1 VTQAVRTARG
11 SPPATPATPVTGTAR
26 LSRDVWWASGVSS
39 LAAAADDFVLLL
51 LFWIAAPQGWTGV
64 RTALVVLTLR
74 LPTLGTGVAVGR
86 AVDRWGG
93 RRVAAVDLAARIALL
108 LVLAGCGLGAGELP
122 LVPVLVLGGLLGA
135 ASPATYAAV
144 RWSVPRLA
152 DAPRLGRANVVVGF
166 GEQLPLVVSGAL
178 VGPALALL
186 GPVGSLAVPAVM
198 LAVALTQVHR
208 LPAATS
214 RPAGVGPAAAGPG
227 APGGATGRLPA
238 RATALIALSVA
249 YYAAYGP
256 FETATPGFVR
266 DRLHADP
273 GTYGLL
279 WALFGLG
286 ATLTLPAAA
295 LLARR
300 RPGLV
305 NALGAALWG
314 LLMLPVLVL
323 DDTLAVAAVF
333 FLGGAV
339 WGPYGTVETS
349 ALQRWVHPSR
359 HGTAFGLKRGVLGTA
374 APAGAALGAIGLRHA
389 PAHAV
394 LGISAAACLLA
405 GALALLH
412 RDLRDGR

>member
-1 VTQAVRTARG
+1 VTQAVRTARAT
-11 SPPATPATPVTGTAR
+11 PPATGTPR

-51 LFWIAAPQGWTGV
+51 LFWIAAPQGWTGAQ
-64 RTALVVLTLR
+64 TAVVVLALR

-93 RRVAAVDLAARIALL
+93 RRVAAADLAARIALL
-108 LVLAGCGLGAGELP
+108 LVLTGCGLGAGELP

-144 RWSVPRLA
+144 RWSVPRLV

-178 VGPALALL
+178 VGPALAVL
-186 GPVGSLAVPAVM
+186 GPVGSLAVPAAM

-214 RPAGVGPAAAGPG
+214 RPAAGPAAAPGPDDVPAG
-227 APGGATGRLPA
+227 AAGRLPA

-314 LLMLPVLVL
+314 LLMLPVVVL

-333 FLGGAV
+333 LLGGAV

-374 APAGAALGAIGLRHA
+374 APAGAALGAIGLQHL

-412 RDLRDGR
+412 RDLRESP

>member
-1 VTQAVRTARG
+1 MTHAVRSAPEG
-11 SPPATPATPVTGTAR
+11 SSPASPASR
-26 LSRDVWWASGVSS
+26 LPGDVWRVSGASA
-39 LAAAADDFVLLL
+39 LAAAADHFVLLL

-64 RTALVVLTLR
+64 QTALVVLVLR
-74 LPTLGTGVAVGR
+74 LPTLVSGFAVGR
-86 AVDRWGG
+86 AVDLWGG
-93 RRVAAVDLAARIALL
+93 RRVAAVDLAVRIALL
-108 LVLAGCGLGAGELP
+108 LTLLGCGLGAGELP
-122 LVPVLVLGGLLGA
+122 LVPVLVLGGLLGT

-144 RWSVPRLA
+144 RWSVPRLVP
-152 DAPRLGRANVVVGF
+152 DSHRGRANVVVGL

-178 VGPALALL
+178 VGPSLAVL
-186 GPVGSLAVPAVM
+186 GPVGSLGVPAAM
-198 LAVALTQVHR
+198 LAVAATQVHR

-214 RPAGVGPAAAGPG
+214 DAAAGGPVAEPG
-227 APGGATGRLPA
+227 APDAAVRRLPA
-238 RATALIALSVA
+238 RATALIALSVV

-266 DRLHADP
+266 DRLHADH

-279 WALFGLG
+279 WALFGVG
-286 ATLTLPAAA
+286 AILTLPTAA

-314 LLMLPVLVL
+314 LLMLPVIVL

-333 FLGGAV
+333 LLGGAV
-339 WGPYGTVETS
+339 WGPYATVETS

-359 HGTAFGLKRGVLGTA
+359 HGTTFGLQRGLLGTA
-374 APAGAALGAIGLRHA
+374 TPAGAAVGAIGLQQL
-389 PAHAV
+389 PPQTL

-405 GALALLH
+405 GSLALLH
-412 RDLRDGR
+412 RDLRKGR